1 MLKNK
6 VFGCLSLLILLA
18 LTNKTLA
25 QCITP
30 SLITSSPAQLCAPGG
45 TTNLNASS
53 SVGSSIAWYTVAV
66 GGSPLGS
73 APTGSNFNVNA
84 VSTTTFFA
92 EAFTISSNSL
102 TLNYT
107 GNLQVFTAS
116 VTGNH
121 TFQTWGGR
129 GGNDGLI
136 GANGGYAAGVLALNA
151 GQTVAINA
159 GGQGGQ
165 GSGAGTSGWNGG
177 GAAGPGGSSGGG
189 GGASDVRLG
198 GTALINRVLV
208 AGGGGGAGNGINAG
222 AGGGLTGDGFV
233 GTPASGGS
241 QIAGGTGGN
250 GWGALGQGGSHTGDG
265 GGGGGG
271 YYGGSAGIGDNGGG
285 GGSSYIAGVSNGTT
299 IAGSA
304 SMPNPSGG
312 TMNGNAAAGLVRI
325 FYPNIGCVS
334 ASRTAVIF
342 TVNPNPIITVNS
354 GAICAGQNFTIN
366 PNGANTYTIQGG
378 NAVVSPAANTSY
390 TVAGTSAAGCVSQAV
405 ATSSLIVNPNPIIT
419 VNNGT
424 ICVGQNFTIN
434 PNGANTYTIQ
444 GGNPVVS
451 PPSNAIFTV
460 SGTSGAGCVSQAVAT
475 SSLIVNPNPT
485 ITVNNGTICV
495 GQNFTI
501 NPNGANTYTIQ
512 GGNAVVSPPS
522 NAIFTVAGTSTAGCV
537 SQAVATSSLIVNANP
552 TITVNNGTICTGQ
565 NFTINPNGA
574 NTYTIQG
581 GNPVV
586 SPPSNAIFTVAGTS
600 TAGCV
605 SQAVATSSLI
615 VNVNPTITVNNGAIC
630 AGQSFTIN
638 PNGANT
644 YTIQGANAV
653 VSPSINTT
661 YTVIGTNTI
670 TGCRSQSFATS
681 NLTVNPNPT
690 VSISGASGI
699 CTGQNA
705 SLTASGATT
714 YTWSTGSN
722 SASIITTPTANT
734 TYTLTGS
741 TPQGCSSFTTQ
752 LVTVQLSL
760 SVSIAGPTTICY
772 GQAANLSGL
781 GGVTYTWNTGATTA
795 TVAPTLTTTTTFSLI
810 GASGTC
816 SNTAI
821 KTISVT
827 PNPTITIT
835 GTNAIC
841 AGGSSSLTVNGATT
855 YTWSSG
861 STSASV
867 VFSPSATSVYS
878 VVGSYSTGC
887 LNATT
892 QTVTVYALPVVSIS
906 GPSVVCLGDSIAL
919 VANGANTYVWNNN
932 ATTTTIVITPTTTST
947 YSAVGTD
954 TNGCVGLSE
963 IDSIFVNPVPIIS
976 IASTAT
982 TICLG
987 EGVTLTANGA
997 NTYTWSGGINTNSI
1011 AVSPS
1016 VSTTY
1021 SASGSGTN
1029 NCVGR
1034 NTLQIIV
1041 SECTSINT
1049 IASKTAIKVYPNPN
1063 NGEFTIELTNINN
1076 SNITITNV
1084 LGQIIKTQKA
1094 ELKNQIDLN
1103 LFDKGIYFIN
1113 VMEDNQSVYRS
1124 SMIKE

>member
-151 GQTVAINA
+151 GQTVAINL

-241 QIAGGTGGN
+241 QNAGGTGGN

-342 TVNPNPIITVNS
+342 TVNPNPIITVNN
-354 GAICAGQNFTIN
+354 GTICAGQNFTIN

-390 TVAGTSAAGCVSQAV
+390 TVSGTSTAGCVSQAL
-405 ATSSLIVNPNPIIT
+405 AISSLIVNPNPIIT
-419 VNNGT
+419 VNSGT

-460 SGTSGAGCVSQAVAT
+460 SGTSTAGCISQAVAT

-495 GQNFTI
+495 GQNFTINPNGANTYTIQGGNLVVSPPSNAIFTVAGTSTAGCVSQAVAISSLIVNANPIITVNSGAICAGQNFTI

-537 SQAVATSSLIVNANP
+537 SQAVAI
-552 TITVNNGTICTGQ
+552 
-565 NFTINPNGA
+565 
-574 NTYTIQG
+574 
-581 GNPVV
+581 
-586 SPPSNAIFTVAGTS
+586 
-600 TAGCV
+600 
-605 SQAVATSSLI
+605 SSLI

-630 AGQSFTIN
+630 AGQNFTIN

-644 YTIQGANAV
+644 YTIQGANAL
-653 VSPSINTT
+653 VSPSVNTT

-670 TGCRSQSFATS
+670 TGCRSQSFASS

-705 SLTASGATT
+705 SLTANGATT

-722 SASIITTPTANT
+722 SGSIITTPTANT

-760 SVSIAGPTTICY
+760 SVSIAGPTTVCY
-772 GQAANLSGL
+772 GEPANISGL
-781 GGVTYTWNTGATTA
+781 GGVTYTWNTGATSSTI
-795 TVAPTLTTTTTFSLI
+795 APTLTTTTTFSII

-816 SNTAI
+816 SNTAST
-821 KTISVT
+821 TISVT
-827 PNPTITIT
+827 PNPTVTIT

-841 AGGSSSLTVNGATT
+841 VNGSASLTVNGATT

-892 QTVTVYALPVVSIS
+892 QTVTVYTLPVVSIS

-963 IDSIFVNPVPIIS
+963 IDSIFVNPLPIIS

-982 TICLG
+982 TICVG

-1029 NCVGR
+1029 SCVGR

-1094 ELKNQIDLN
+1094 ELMNQINLN
-1103 LFDKGIYFIN
+1103 AFDKGIYFIN
-1113 VMEDNQSVYRS
+1113 VMENNQSVYRG